1 MDFFFCPSITERKL
15 LYDSVTDRM
24 WVQYVFGSIL
34 AGTLLGFDASFI
46 PGECQ
51 PFWNFYKYQRGFR
64 HKHHFARIRFLMS
77 YTVNELFA
85 ATAHLMLPFVLMDA
99 PENMDFVKD
108 ATCVLFIAQLD
119 TLQVVA
125 PDHEIPLEEEEL
137 PRLVQDEIPG
147 KEEKELPLLEVEI
160 LPGRVMKKKEKKE
173 EGLKG
178 QQLEPAARGAR
189 SARSNAASSIIN

>member
-1 MDFFFCPSITERKL
+1 
-15 LYDSVTDRM
+15 
-24 WVQYVFGSIL
+24 
-34 AGTLLGFDASFI
+34 
-46 PGECQ
+46 
-51 PFWNFYKYQRGFR
+51 
-64 HKHHFARIRFLMS
+64 MS

-147 KEEKELPLLEVEI
+147 QEEKELPLLEVEI
-160 LPGRVMKKKEKKE
+160 PMPGRVMKKREKRRRAQGATTRASRKRSFSV
-173 EGLKG
+173 KRR
-178 QQLEPAARGAR
+178 QLNQFNRGHCQKTRQIR
-189 SARSNAASSIIN
+189 SFQHQFDA

>member
-1 MDFFFCPSITERKL
+1 
-15 LYDSVTDRM
+15 
-24 WVQYVFGSIL
+24 
-34 AGTLLGFDASFI
+34 
-46 PGECQ
+46 
-51 PFWNFYKYQRGFR
+51 
-64 HKHHFARIRFLMS
+64 MS

-147 KEEKELPLLEVEI
+147 QEEKELPLLEVEI
-160 LPGRVMKKKEKKE
+160 PMPGRVMKKKRRKKKGSRGNNSSQPQE
-173 EGLKG
+173 ELLG
-178 QQLEPAARGAR
+178 QTPPAQSIQQRTLPKDTADSQL
-189 SARSNAASSIIN
+189 SASV